1 MRQFLSALLSSST
14 KGNDSAAT
22 IFGSV
27 CGVCTPGAPFC
38 KRGDS
43 ASKGREDQLLRGERA
58 LNHPEAPAEAP
69 SSQEKQP
76 EFSV

>member
-1 MRQFLSALLSSST
+1 MTVLPQFS
-14 KGNDSAAT
+14 
-22 IFGSV
+22 
-27 CGVCTPGAPFC
+27 GVCVESVLLALH
-38 KRGDS
+38 S
-43 ASKGREDQLLRGERA
+43 ASVVTVLDWDQLLRGERA